1 MSKFSNKIIVIIVV
15 LGLILSGI
23 TFVFAQPRQEQQ
35 EEKAGLER
43 RLQEI
48 ENEVRRGEKDLTITQ
63 AQREKYEH
71 EVSVLRRR
79 ISQLNSQIRRS
90 QERVRDL
97 AGRIR
102 NTEESISV
110 TISEIENSREKLT
123 EILRVISREDKRST
137 VEILAGERD
146 ISNFFNNTTNLESL
160 SLETKQ
166 ILGEIVTLKINL
178 EEEKDVLDSQRDRT
192 EQLAREQ
199 ALEAEENRRIQA
211 DQEALLRRIRSQ
223 EEAQKEELSEL
234 RRQAT
239 EIRARIFE
247 LVGIPTD
254 RAPDFGEAY
263 EIAQWVSGI
272 TGIRP
277 AFLLAIIQQESAMG
291 RNVGQ
296 CHLADLTSGA
306 SVHIRQGTRFSRGM
320 NPTRDIS
327 HFLTIVTELAKNPL
341 ETPISCPMAIGW
353 GGAMGPAQFIP
364 STWVR
369 YRQRL
374 HSTLGR
380 PANPWLIRDSFLASG
395 KKLTDYGART
405 QTREGERRAALIYFS
420 GTANPRPEIRA
431 AVFRYA
437 NQVAARADA
446 FQRDIDLLIRANDRN

>member
-1 MSKFSNKIIVIIVV
+1 MSRLFSKIIVVIVI
-15 LGLILSGI
+15 LGLILSGL
-23 TFVFAQPRQEQQ
+23 TLVFAQTGQRQQQ
-35 EEKAGLER
+35 EEMSELER
-43 RLQEI
+43 RLQAI
-48 ENEVRRGEKDLTITQ
+48 EEEVRQGEKDLTITQ

-71 EVSVLRRR
+71 EINIIRRR
-79 ISQLNSQIRRS
+79 ISQLNTQIRQS

-97 AGRIR
+97 TGRIR
-102 NTEESISV
+102 KTEGSINV
-110 TISEIENSREKLT
+110 TISEIEDSREKLT
-123 EILRVISREDKRST
+123 EILRAISREDKRSV
-137 VEILAGERD
+137 VEILAQERD
-146 ISNFFNNTTNLESL
+146 ISGFFNNTTNLESL

-178 EEEKDVLDSQRDRT
+178 EEEKNVLDKQRDKT

-211 DQEALLRRIRSQ
+211 NQETLLRRVRSR
-223 EEAQKEELSEL
+223 EEEQKEELAEL

-247 LVGIPTD
+247 LVGVPTD
-254 RAPDFGEAY
+254 RTPDFGEAY
-263 EIAQWVSGI
+263 EIAQWVSSQ

-306 SVHIRQGTRFSRGM
+306 SVHIRQGTRFSNGM
-320 NPTRDIS
+320 HPTRDVPR
-327 HFLTIVTELAKNPL
+327 FLTIVAELNKDPL
-341 ETPISCPMAIGW
+341 ETPISCPMAFGW

-364 STWVR
+364 STWMR
-369 YRQRL
+369 YRDRL

-395 KKLTDYGART
+395 TKLTDYGARA
-405 QTREGERRAALIYFS
+405 QTRAGERRAALIYFS
-420 GTANPRPEIRA
+420 GTANPRNP
-431 AVFRYA
+431 AVFLYA
-437 NQVAARADA
+437 DQVLARADG